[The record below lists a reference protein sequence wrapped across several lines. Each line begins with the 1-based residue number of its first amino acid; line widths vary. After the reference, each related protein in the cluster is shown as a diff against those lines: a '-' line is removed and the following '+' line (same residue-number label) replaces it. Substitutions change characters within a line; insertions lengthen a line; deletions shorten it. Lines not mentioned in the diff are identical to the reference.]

1 MLWVRNCPPAA
12 VCWVDTYV
20 RRKYKPA
27 HVPTFNELFDLTG
40 RAAIVTGGSRGL
52 GREMAEGL
60 AEAGAKLMLCAR
72 REEWLTPT
80 IGDLRA
86 RGFTVEGAICDVS
99 NSGDV
104 QAVVSQTIAAYGR
117 VDILVNNAGLSWGD
131 APESMPLEKW
141 HKVID
146 ANLTGAFLFSQAA
159 GRVMLE
165 QEKGCII
172 NIASVAGL
180 HASVNGPHYVGYAA
194 SKAGLMGLTREL
206 AASWGRRGIRV
217 NAIAPGFF
225 HSRLA
230 DAAIP
235 LAEPAIKA
243 FSPIP
248 RVGAPGELKGV
259 AVFLAADA
267 SSYIT
272 GQVIVVD
279 GGRTIA

>member
-1 MLWVRNCPPAA
+1 M
-12 VCWVDTYV
+12 
-20 RRKYKPA
+20 
-27 HVPTFNELFDLTG
+27 PTIKELFDLTG
-40 RAAIVTGGSRGL
+40 RVAIVTGGSRGL
-52 GREMAEGL
+52 GQEMAEGL
-60 AEAGAKLMLCAR
+60 AEAGARLMLCAR

-80 IGDLRA
+80 VTEMRA
-86 RGFTVEGAICDVS
+86 RGFQVEGALCDVVQPEQ
-99 NSGDV
+99 V
-104 QAVVSQTIAAYGR
+104 QAVIDRTLTTYGQ
-117 VDILVNNAGLSWGD
+117 VDILVNNAGLSWGE
-131 APESMPLEKW
+131 APETMPLEKW
-141 HKVID
+141 RKVLD

-159 GRVMLE
+159 AREMLKREYGR
-165 QEKGCII
+165 II

-180 HASVNGPHYVGYAA
+180 HGLVNGPHYAGYAA

-230 DAAIP
+230 DTAIP
-235 LAEPAIKA
+235 LAEPGIKE

-248 RVGAPGELKGV
+248 RVGAAGELKGV

-267 SSYIT
+267 SNYMT

-279 GGRTIA
+279 GGRSVA